1 MAIKYKKAQPNASQV
16 EEGREAE
23 CIIRYYT
30 DSNMQDFIPI
40 DDDSIDYRE
49 YLEWVAEGNTIEPAD
64 EE

>member
-1 MAIKYKKAQPNASQV
+1 MAAKYKKAQPNALQV

-40 DDDSIDYRE
+40 DEDSTDYRE
-49 YLEWVAEGNTIEPAD
+49 CLKWVAKGNTIEPAD
-64 EE
+64 Q

>member
-1 MAIKYKKAQPNASQV
+1 MAEKYKKAQPNALQV

-40 DDDSIDYRE
+40 DEDSVDYRE
-49 YLEWVAEGNTIEPAD
+49 YLAWVAEGNTIEPAD
-64 EE
+64 Q

>member
-1 MAIKYKKAQPNASQV
+1 MAAKYKKAQPNALQV

-40 DDDSIDYRE
+40 DEDSTDYRE
-49 YLEWVAEGNTIEPAD
+49 YLKWVAKGNTIEPAD
-64 EE
+64 Q

>member
-1 MAIKYKKAQPNASQV
+1 MAAKYKKAQPNALQV

-40 DDDSIDYRE
+40 DEDSTDYRE
-49 YLEWVAEGNTIEPAD
+49 YLKWVAKGNTIAPAD
-64 EE
+64 Q

>member
-1 MAIKYKKAQPNASQV
+1 MAAKYKKAQPNALQV

-30 DSNMQDFIPI
+30 DSNMKDFIPI
-40 DDDSIDYRE
+40 DEDSIDYRE

-64 EE
+64 E